1 MQERGQNDAWKV
13 LKKMVIKMF
22 ERDLNDARKQVK
34 IMQEKASQMIKT
46 AVVKSMALSSSN
58 YETLPV
64 ITNWFV
70 RFFLCFLFSKLL

>member
-1 MQERGQNDAWKV
+1 
-13 LKKMVIKMF
+13 MVIKMF
-22 ERDLNDARKQVK
+22 ERDLNDVRKQVK

-64 ITNWFV
+64 ITN
-70 RFFLCFLFSKLL
+70 